1 MFSLE
6 AISRH
11 HPVLEPQPIDAELEK
26 LPAPPTDLPRP
37 WRGVVWR
44 RWFTVGFFVTLFS
57 LWLLGR
63 QLHIRF
69 MALETFGGACIS
81 AGGIFLF
88 SGLYLLNRFQSRGY
102 HENYSAR
109 ANRPLNQA
117 IRRYRRPRASEALY
131 QLFPRYVIGDN
142 IYCLVWYV
150 PNVSTAIAASLG
162 PGAEPLLF
170 DGHGNWLDDEPL
182 FHKALMMWSYGIEFS
197 PKSIQSGL
205 VTDFNGLQ
213 RHVIRYLSPL
223 PRLLETNAK
232 AFLKRGLK
240 QEFDLVVKGYPAK
253 LAQYRYGL
261 DFMRK
266 NIEWAEALGWDS
278 LTELRYDDMLRYHEQ
293 SVRVV
298 ESLRQFIEKHRMPEF
313 EAAAVK
319 LRNVVAQKREVL
331 GGWRR
336 RRALDHGLQALA
348 VPVPLTE
355 IRFRLENGHWVGP
368 EQMLQAYRSRV
379 AYAREVD
386 ARSASRGSTAG

>member
-1 MFSLE
+1 MFRLE
-6 AISRH
+6 PRLRH
-11 HPVLEPQPIDAELEK
+11 HPILAPQAIDGESEK
-26 LPAPPTDLPRP
+26 LPPPPTDLPRP

-44 RWFTVGFFVTLFS
+44 RWFTVGFFVTLFI
-57 LWLLGR
+57 LWFLGR

-117 IRRYRRPRASEALY
+117 IRRYKRPRASEALY

-142 IYCLVWYV
+142 IYYLVWYV

-182 FHKALMMWSYGIEFS
+182 FHKALMMWSCGIEFS
-197 PKSIQSGL
+197 PKSLQSRL

-213 RHVIRYLSPL
+213 AHFIKYLSPL
-223 PRLLETNAK
+223 PRLLEMNAE
-232 AFLKRGLK
+232 AFQKRGLK
-240 QEFDLVVKGYPAK
+240 QEFDLVLEGYPAK
-253 LAQYRYGL
+253 LAQYRYAL

-266 NIEWAEALGWDS
+266 NIDWAEAHGWDS
-278 LTELRYDDMLRYHEQ
+278 LTELHYDDMLQYHEQ
-293 SVRVV
+293 RVRMV
-298 ESLRQFIEKHRMPEF
+298 ESQRQFAEKHRMPEF
-313 EAAAVK
+313 EAAAMK
-319 LRNVVAQKREVL
+319 LRNVVAQRREVL

-336 RRALDHGLQALA
+336 RMAVDHGLQALA
-348 VPVPLTE
+348 VPLPVAQDH
-355 IRFRLENGHWVGP
+355 FRLEDGSVGGP
-368 EQMLQAYRSRV
+368 RADVGSLSVSRCLC
-379 AYAREVD
+379 AR
-386 ARSASRGSTAG
+386 G